1 MLWPWLEGGVNII
14 DGVGDSGSGS
24 LVEYCPGP
32 RSGEGARLC
41 GGPGQ
46 STAKSSGGG

>member
-24 LVEYCPGP
+24 LVEYCPEP
-32 RSGEGARLC
+32 RNGEGAKC

-46 STAKSSGGG
+46 STVKSSGGG